1 MIKNSATNRFA
12 DLVLIPNFRIASKY
26 CILDYSFVSRF
37 CFGSE
42 LGRSLED
49 SMFEFIKYF

>member
-1 MIKNSATNRFA
+1 MIKKSAANRFA
-12 DLVLIPNFRIASKY
+12 DLVLVPNSQISSKY

-37 CFGSE
+37 CFSSE
-42 LGRSLED
+42 SERNLED

>member
-1 MIKNSATNRFA
+1 MIKNSAANRFA
-12 DLVLIPNFRIASKY
+12 DLVLVPNFQISSKY

-37 CFGSE
+37 CFSSE

-49 SMFEFIKYF
+49 AMFEFIKYF

>member
-1 MIKNSATNRFA
+1 MIKTSAANRFA
-12 DLVLIPNFRIASKY
+12 DLVLVPNSQISSKY

-37 CFGSE
+37 CFSSE
-42 LGRSLED
+42 SERNLED